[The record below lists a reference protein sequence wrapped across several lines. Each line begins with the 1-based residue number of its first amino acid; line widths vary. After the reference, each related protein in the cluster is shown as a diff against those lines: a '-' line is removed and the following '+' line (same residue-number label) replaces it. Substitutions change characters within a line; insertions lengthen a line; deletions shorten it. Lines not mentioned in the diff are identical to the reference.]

1 MNTFTLRTAERNRL
15 RITLDRLHGELLALR
30 LGFEPETPE
39 GYVAVH
45 IWLQAQVDDLG
56 DWGVFKI
63 REQLHALVLRA
74 LIDPQLEQALDDWL
88 DLITPATPAPLRS
101 FRRLAQ
107 TPATVPTA
115 GRVTVV

>member
-1 MNTFTLRTAERNRL
+1 MNTFTLRTTERNRL

-45 IWLQAQVDDLG
+45 TWLQAQVDRLADRST
-56 DWGVFKI
+56 FEI

-74 LIDPQLEQALDDWL
+74 LIDPQLEQALEGWL
-88 DLITPATPAPLRS
+88 DLISPATPAPLRS
-101 FRRLAQ
+101 FRRI
-107 TPATVPTA
+107 TREPVPTPSLEA
-115 GRVTVV
+115 

>member
-45 IWLQAQVDDLG
+45 TWLQAQVDRLADQST
-56 DWGVFKI
+56 FEI
-63 REQLHALVLRA
+63 REQLHGLVLRA
-74 LIDPQLEQALDDWL
+74 LIDPQLEHALEGWL
-88 DLITPATPAPLRS
+88 DLIEPATPAPLRS
-101 FRRLAQ
+101 FRRIVRE
-107 TPATVPTA
+107 PAPMPTLEA
-115 GRVTVV
+115 